1 MEPRYFWRN
10 DQLGEGLLVT
20 MEAIVFPRGDGFKWT
35 GWHYESTGKT
45 VEEAADR
52 AAFDILRDIMD
63 RFP

>member
-35 GWHYESTGKT
+35 GWRYESTGKT